1 VFKDIS
7 IRNSLKFFTIFVA
20 MLYIALGIV
29 AYSTLSVLGDTVHAT
44 ALTAGLKTS
53 HTRIAAT
60 ILLGLAG
67 LGFSAWWLDRH
78 FARRIGQLVTATE
91 IFSTGD
97 SDLTRRL
104 PKMTGAFG
112 RVCSALNG
120 FIGQLHDL
128 VSSVANNAG
137 AIARAAQQI
146 SADNTNLSARTEQ
159 QSSTLRETAST
170 MAEFTQSVKRNAEN
184 ARHASQL
191 ASSASATAKDG
202 GAVVSQ
208 AVAMINAANE
218 GSRKIGTIVSTID
231 ALAFQTNILALNAA
245 VEAARAGDQG
255 RGFAVVAAEVRA
267 LAQRCAAAAKEIK
280 SLVGTAIEQ
289 VDEGAKLADK
299 AGSSMVDIV
308 VAIQRASDLMSEID
322 VATTEQANG
331 IERANRA
338 IAQMKEVTQ
347 QNAALV
353 EQGVAAA
360 EAMGEQ
366 AKELS
371 DGVARFKLD
380 DRALRRAPTGADP
393 ARRGACLD
401 GNEARGGVLAFISRR
416 KTDIIR

>member
-1 VFKDIS
+1 MFKDVS
-7 IRNSLKFFTIFVA
+7 IRDSLKFFCIAVA
-20 MLYIALGIV
+20 MLYIVLGFV
-29 AYSTLSVLGDTVHAT
+29 AYSTLGAFGDTVNAT
-44 ALTAGLKTS
+44 AANAGLKTS
-53 HTRIAAT
+53 QARIIAT
-60 ILLGLAG
+60 VLLGLAG
-67 LGFSAWWLDRH
+67 LGFSAWWMDRH

-128 VSSVANNAG
+128 VSNVANNAG
-137 AIARAAQQI
+137 EIARAARRI

-159 QSSTLRETAST
+159 QSSTLRETASS

-184 ARHASQL
+184 ARLASQL
-191 ASSASATAKDG
+191 ASSASATAREG
-202 GAVVSQ
+202 GTVVSQ

-231 ALAFQTNILALNAA
+231 TLAFQTNILALNAA

-267 LAQRCAAAAKEIK
+267 LAQSSAAAAKEIK

-299 AGSSMVDIV
+299 AGSSMVEIV
-308 VAIQRASDLMSEID
+308 VAIQQASDIMGEID

-331 IERANRA
+331 IERVNRA

-353 EQGVAAA
+353 QQGAAAA
-360 EAMGEQ
+360 EAMREQ
-366 AKELS
+366 AEELS

-380 DRALRRAPTGADP
+380 DRAPQQAPTGVG
-393 ARRGACLD
+393 RL
-401 GNEARGGVLAFISRR
+401 SRL
-416 KTDIIR
+416 

>member
-1 VFKDIS
+1 VFKDLS
-7 IRNSLKFFTIFVA
+7 IRDGLKLFSIAVA
-20 MLYIALGIV
+20 MLYIVLGIV
-29 AYSTLSVLGDTVHAT
+29 AYSTLSAFGDTVNAT
-44 ALTAGLKTS
+44 AANAGLKTS
-53 HTRIAAT
+53 QAWIIAT
-60 ILLGLAG
+60 VLLGLAG
-67 LGFSAWWLDRH
+67 LGFSAWWMDRH

-128 VSSVANNAG
+128 VSNVANNAG
-137 AIARAAQQI
+137 EIARAARQI
-146 SADNTNLSARTEQ
+146 STDNTNLSARTEQ
-159 QSSTLRETAST
+159 QSSTLIETASS
-170 MAEFTQSVKRNAEN
+170 MAQFTQSVKRNAED
-184 ARHASQL
+184 ARFASQL
-191 ASSASATAKDG
+191 ASSASATAKKG
-202 GAVVSQ
+202 GTVVSQ

-218 GSRKIGTIVSTID
+218 GSRKIGAIVSTID
-231 ALAFQTNILALNAA
+231 TLAFQTNILALNAA

-308 VAIQRASDLMSEID
+308 VAIQQASEIMGEID
-322 VATTEQANG
+322 VATSEQANG
-331 IERANRA
+331 IERVNRA

-353 EQGVAAA
+353 EQGAAAA
-360 EAMGEQ
+360 EAMREQ
-366 AKELS
+366 AEELS

-380 DRALRRAPTGADP
+380 DRAPQKGP
-393 ARRGACLD
+393 P
-401 GNEARGGVLAFISRR
+401 GVKCR
-416 KTDIIR
+416 T

>member
-1 VFKDIS
+1 MFKDVS
-7 IRNSLKFFTIFVA
+7 IRDSLKFFCIAVA
-20 MLYIALGIV
+20 MLYIVLGFV
-29 AYSTLSVLGDTVHAT
+29 AYSTLGAFGDTVNAT
-44 ALTAGLKTS
+44 AANAGLKTS
-53 HTRIAAT
+53 QARIIAT
-60 ILLGLAG
+60 VLLGLAG
-67 LGFSAWWLDRH
+67 LGFSAWWMDRH

-91 IFSTGD
+91 IFSAGD

-128 VSSVANNAG
+128 VSNVANNAG
-137 AIARAAQQI
+137 EIARAARRI

-159 QSSTLRETAST
+159 QSSTLRETASS

-184 ARHASQL
+184 ARLASQL
-191 ASSASATAKDG
+191 ASSASATAREG
-202 GAVVSQ
+202 GTVVSQ

-231 ALAFQTNILALNAA
+231 TLAFQTNILALNAA

-267 LAQRCAAAAKEIK
+267 LAQSSAAAAKEIK

-299 AGSSMVDIV
+299 AGSSMVEIV
-308 VAIQRASDLMSEID
+308 VAIQQASDIMGEID

-331 IERANRA
+331 IERVNRA

-353 EQGVAAA
+353 QQGAAAA
-360 EAMGEQ
+360 EAMREQ
-366 AKELS
+366 AEELS

-380 DRALRRAPTGADP
+380 DRAPQQAPTGVG
-393 ARRGACLD
+393 RL
-401 GNEARGGVLAFISRR
+401 SRL
-416 KTDIIR
+416 